1 MQDTSSKWSLA
12 VGNWYGVPVR
22 IHGSWF
28 FVAVAAFYFSW
39 LLQQQKRDTIVDWL
53 AVAVLGVLFVSVLL
67 HDLAHLWAAR
77 RVDGVADEMV
87 LTPIGGI
94 TKLRMS
100 TDTNGE
106 VLVALAGP
114 IMNMI
119 IGWGCCLPLLW
130 YDGSENLPG
139 LLKLFS
145 PEALRSG
152 TPWQIVAKLGLWVNH
167 WLMIMNLIPT
177 LPFDGGQIVKSL
189 AELPRMRAYVQSPQH
204 FVGRLGQMVALG
216 LLILAICLMLTPET
230 RGDRFV
236 PTWLAL
242 SILASVIFISSR
254 SATTMRDA
262 SDGIDELDQ
271 PFGYDFS
278 QGYTSLERT
287 TREDSEES
295 SSAITRWIEQRREA
309 RQRRQQEIEAEDER
323 QVDSILAR
331 LHEVGIEGL
340 SPDERALLQRVSA
353 RYRGRRT

>member
-28 FVAVAAFYFSW
+28 FVAVGAFYFSW

-67 HDLAHLWAAR
+67 HELAHLWAAR
-77 RVDGVADEMV
+77 RVDGIADEMV

-130 YDGSENLPG
+130 YDGSENLLV

-189 AELPRMRAYVQSPQH
+189 ADLPRMREYVQSPQH
-204 FVGRLGQMVALG
+204 FV
-216 LLILAICLMLTPET
+216 
-230 RGDRFV
+230 
-236 PTWLAL
+236 
-242 SILASVIFISSR
+242 
-254 SATTMRDA
+254 
-262 SDGIDELDQ
+262 
-271 PFGYDFS
+271 
-278 QGYTSLERT
+278 
-287 TREDSEES
+287 
-295 SSAITRWIEQRREA
+295 
-309 RQRRQQEIEAEDER
+309 
-323 QVDSILAR
+323 VDWVR
-331 LHEVGIEGL
+331 
-340 SPDERALLQRVSA
+340 
-353 RYRGRRT
+353 